1 MATFTV
7 GVPITTDESAVAV
20 DVTPDAP
27 LPRGRHVFQL
37 VVVDD
42 DGLESDPVTITIV
55 VRDDRRPT
63 AIITGPETVPLGQ
76 SFRLDGS
83 RSSDLPPGR
92 LVRFVW
98 TMLS

>member
-1 MATFTV
+1 MATFEI
-7 GVPITTDESAVAV
+7 GVPVATEESFVSV
-20 DVTPDAP
+20 DATLEAP
-27 LPRGRHVFQL
+27 IPRGQHVFQL

-42 DGLESDPVTITIV
+42 DGLESEPVTIEIV

-63 AIITGPETVPLGQ
+63 AVILGPATVPFGQ
-76 SFRLDGS
+76 TFRLDGS

-98 TMLS
+98 TMLR